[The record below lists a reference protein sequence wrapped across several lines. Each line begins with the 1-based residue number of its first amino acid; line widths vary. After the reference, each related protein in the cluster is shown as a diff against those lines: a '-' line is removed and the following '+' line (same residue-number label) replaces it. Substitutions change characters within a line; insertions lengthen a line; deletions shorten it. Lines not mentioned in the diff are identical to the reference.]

1 MIDRLSIVTL
11 IFFIL
16 SVTFVIYPWSFY
28 VHLPYFGR
36 RKVPVNLSTAPILAI
51 AILWAAQCIGATDI
65 RNGIVGTD
73 GLKPYNVLIL
83 FITLAYMSI
92 TLDAT
97 GLLKAVAFWVSNKG
111 GTSGPRLYIYFYA
124 MLTLLTVFIGNDP
137 VILSGTVFLLYY
149 TQANDLEP
157 LPWLMSE
164 FTAANTASMV
174 LFLGNPTNVVICEG
188 FGVNNVAFTAYT
200 ILPFVACCICG
211 LVALGF
217 QFRDPKH
224 IPRRLQR
231 QDYLDPKDVLHDPI
245 GAWVGSFIFGTC
257 LVVIIVVSFFHI
269 DVWKIS
275 LPFALAK
282 FAFDIFWDHRRYV
295 QGQFTIEA
303 DSDPTDDPQVGSS
316 RPSASNGASR
326 GTEEEAKAAHVY
338 PPQAI
343 DKKEGALQ
351 ETEVTAL
358 KTSSAAKRPLLPA
371 KFVAYLACV
380 RQQWARHLP
389 TLATAIPR
397 LPLALVP
404 FAFSQFILIEG
415 LARRGWIDVFASWY
429 LRATHGAL
437 HPTIWLIGVLSIAL
451 CNCAGTNIGA
461 TILLAKVLRA
471 ARGVPP
477 PTLRAAAI
485 ALAVGSNI
493 GAVGATFCASLAGL
507 LWAGILRQ
515 RGVVVRQRTFAYW
528 NLLPLFVMAGVGLGV
543 VSAEMAVL
551 YRK

>member
-1 MIDRLSIVTL
+1 MIDRFSIVTL
-11 IFFIL
+11 IFFVL

-36 RKVPVNLSTAPILAI
+36 RKVPVNLNTAPILAI

-200 ILPFVACCICG
+200 ILPFVACCVCG

-231 QDYLDPKDVLHDPI
+231 QDYLDPRDVLHDPI

-282 FAFDIFWDHRRYV
+282 LAFDIFWDHRRYV

-303 DSDPTDDPQVGSS
+303 ESDPTDGAQVYDNQ
-316 RPSASNGASR
+316 PSASNGASR
-326 GTEEEAKAAHVY
+326 GTEEEGKAAHVY
-338 PPQAI
+338 PPRAI
-343 DKKEGALQ
+343 DRKNGAVQ
-351 ETEVTAL
+351 ETELTVSKA
-358 KTSSAAKRPLLPA
+358 SSAAQRPLLPA
-371 KFVAYLACV
+371 KFLASMARI
-380 RQQWARHLP
+380 RQQWARHFP

-415 LARRGWIDVFASWY
+415 LARRGWIDVFATWY

-471 ARGVPP
+471 APGVPP

>member
-1 MIDRLSIVTL
+1 MIDRFSIVTL

-28 VHLPYFGR
+28 VHLPYFGH
-36 RKVPVNLSTAPILAI
+36 RKVPVNLNTAPILAI

-124 MLTLLTVFIGNDP
+124 MVTLLTVFIGNDP

-200 ILPFVACCICG
+200 ILPSVACCICG

-231 QDYLDPKDVLHDPI
+231 QDYLDPRDVLHDPI
-245 GAWVGSFIFGTC
+245 GAWVGSFIFGAC

-282 FAFDIFWDHRRYV
+282 LAFDMFWDHRRYV
-295 QGQFTIEA
+295 RGQFTSEA
-303 DSDPTDDPQVGSS
+303 ENDPTEDSRVGFGRPIASS
-316 RPSASNGASR
+316 VAG
-326 GTEEEAKAAHVY
+326 GTEEADKTAHVY
-338 PPQAI
+338 PPRVM

-351 ETEVTAL
+351 EKEVTATGRNSHG
-358 KTSSAAKRPLLPA
+358 KHSLLPTT
-371 KFVAYLACV
+371 FVAYLARV
-380 RQQWARHLP
+380 RQQWAQHFP

-415 LARRGWIDVFASWY
+415 LARRGWIDVFATWY
-429 LRATHGAL
+429 LRATDGAL
-437 HPTIWLIGVLSIAL
+437 HPTIWLIGVSSIAL

-471 ARGVPP
+471 APGVPP

-485 ALAVGSNI
+485 ALAVGNNI

-507 LWAGILRQ
+507 LWAGVLRQ

>member
-1 MIDRLSIVTL
+1 MVDRFSIVTL
-11 IFFIL
+11 VFFVL
-16 SVTFVIYPWSFY
+16 SAAFVIYPWSFH
-28 VHLPYFGR
+28 VHFPYFGR
-36 RKVPVNLSTAPILAI
+36 RRLPVDLNTAPILAI
-51 AILWAAQCIGATDI
+51 AILWAAQCIGSTDI

-83 FITLAYMSI
+83 FISLAYMSI

-111 GTSGPRLYIYFYA
+111 GTSGPRLYVYFYA

-200 ILPFVACCICG
+200 VLPFVACCVCG
-211 LVALGF
+211 LVALGV

-231 QDYLDPKDVLHDPI
+231 QEYLDPADVLHDPL
-245 GAWVGSFIFGTC
+245 GAWVGSFTFGAC

-282 FAFDIFWDHRRYV
+282 LAFDIYWDHRRYI
-295 QGQFTIEA
+295 QGEFTSGSEA
-303 DSDPTDDPQVGSS
+303 VSDSDPLDGQNDRGQ
-316 RPSASNGASR
+316 RPRGASEPN
-326 GTEEEAKAAHVY
+326 GVDNVY
-338 PPQAI
+338 PPRAW
-343 DKKEGALQ
+343 DKKEGSLQ
-351 ETEVTAL
+351 EKENRAPGIRQHR
-358 KTSSAAKRPLLPA
+358 KTRTFLSSTLT
-371 KFVAYLACV
+371 AYLV
-380 RQQWARHLP
+380 RIRHQLTRHFP
-389 TLATAIPR
+389 TLATALPR

-415 LARRGWIDVFASWY
+415 LARRGWIDVFATWY
-429 LRATHGAL
+429 IRATHGAL
-437 HPTIWLIGVLSIAL
+437 HPTIWLVGVLSIGL

-461 TILLAKVLRA
+461 TILLVKVLRA
-471 ARGVPP
+471 APGVPP
-477 PTLRAAAI
+477 HTMRAAAI

-493 GAVGATFCASLAGL
+493 GAIGVAFCASLAGL

-528 NLLPLFVMAGVGLGV
+528 NLLPLLAMTGVGLGA
-543 VSAEMAVL
+543 VSGEMAVL
-551 YRK
+551 YGK

>member
-1 MIDRLSIVTL
+1 MIDRFSIVTL

-36 RKVPVNLSTAPILAI
+36 RKIPVNLNTAPILAI

-111 GTSGPRLYIYFYA
+111 GTSGPRLYMYFYA

-188 FGVNNVAFTAYT
+188 FGVNNVAFTVYT
-200 ILPFVACCICG
+200 ILPFVACCVCG

-217 QFRDPKH
+217 QFRHPKH

-231 QDYLDPKDVLHDPI
+231 QDYLDPRDVLHDPI
-245 GAWVGSFIFGTC
+245 GACVGSFIFGAC

-282 FAFDIFWDHRRYV
+282 LAFDIFWDHRRYV
-295 QGQFTIEA
+295 QGQFTNGPE
-303 DSDPTDDPQVGSS
+303 SDPTDDPQFGNNQ
-316 RPSASNGASR
+316 PSASNGASR

-338 PPQAI
+338 PPRAI

-351 ETEVTAL
+351 ETEVTAP

-371 KFVAYLACV
+371 KVVASLARV
-380 RQQWARHLP
+380 RQQWACHFP
-389 TLATAIPR
+389 TLATALPR

-415 LARRGWIDVFASWY
+415 LARRGWIDVFATWY

-437 HPTIWLIGVLSIAL
+437 HPTIWLIGVLGIVL

-471 ARGVPP
+471 APGVSP

-528 NLLPLFVMAGVGLGV
+528 NLLPLLVMAGVGLGV

>member
-1 MIDRLSIVTL
+1 MIDRFSIVTL

-36 RKVPVNLSTAPILAI
+36 RKIPVNLNTAPILAI

-83 FITLAYMSI
+83 FMTLAYMSI

-149 TQANDLEP
+149 TQANVLEP

-200 ILPFVACCICG
+200 ILPFVACCVCG

-231 QDYLDPKDVLHDPI
+231 QDYLDPRDVLHDPI
-245 GAWVGSFIFGTC
+245 GAWVGSFILGTC

-282 FAFDIFWDHRRYV
+282 LAFDIFWDHRRYV

-303 DSDPTDDPQVGSS
+303 ESDPTDGAQVYDNQ
-316 RPSASNGASR
+316 PNASNSASR
-326 GTEEEAKAAHVY
+326 GTEEEGKAAHVY
-338 PPQAI
+338 PPRAI
-343 DKKEGALQ
+343 DRKNGAVQ
-351 ETEVTAL
+351 ETELTVSKA
-358 KTSSAAKRPLLPA
+358 SSAAQRPLLPA
-371 KFVAYLACV
+371 KFLASMARI
-380 RQQWARHLP
+380 RQQWARHFP

-415 LARRGWIDVFASWY
+415 LARRGWIDVFATWY
-429 LRATHGAL
+429 LRATDGAL

-471 ARGVPP
+471 APGVPP

>member
-1 MIDRLSIVTL
+1 MIDRFSIVTL

-36 RKVPVNLSTAPILAI
+36 RKIPVNLNTAPILAI

-188 FGVNNVAFTAYT
+188 FGVNSVAFTAYT

-231 QDYLDPKDVLHDPI
+231 QDYLDPRDVLHDPI
-245 GAWVGSFIFGTC
+245 GAWVGSFIFGAC

-282 FAFDIFWDHRRYV
+282 LAFDIFWDHRRHV
-295 QGQFTIEA
+295 RGQFTSGAE
-303 DSDPTDDPQVGSS
+303 SDPTDDSQAGNSQ
-316 RPSASNGASR
+316 PSPSNGGSK
-326 GTEEEAKAAHVY
+326 GTEEESKAAHVY
-338 PPQAI
+338 PPKAI
-343 DKKEGALQ
+343 DKKEGTLQ
-351 ETEVTAL
+351 ETEIAMPR
-358 KTSSAAKRPLLPA
+358 TSLAAERPLLPTE
-371 KFVAYLACV
+371 FVASLARI
-380 RQQWARHLP
+380 RQQWARHFP

-415 LARRGWIDVFASWY
+415 LARRGWIDVFATWY
-429 LRATHGAL
+429 LRATNGAL

-471 ARGVPP
+471 APGVPL

-528 NLLPLFVMAGVGLGV
+528 NLLPLFTMAGVGLGV